1 MGAQPHSIAKNQPL
15 NNVVVLITPGSQMC
29 YNAAIMG
36 VPGKD
41 EQITGAR
48 AWLGSRAMPL
58 LTLLLV
64 IAITVVI
71 YFYRERVVELKEY
84 AYIGAFL
91 ISLIG
96 NATIILPVP
105 VPLVLA
111 SLAAVFYAD
120 NGLIGAII
128 VGLAGGAGAAIG
140 ELLGYTAGYSG
151 RRVVT
156 RSKLYGRLLDWV
168 RRWGTIAI
176 FIFSLVPFFP
186 FDLAGVAAGVVRF
199 PLWKFLAAC
208 WLGRTILYIV
218 VALAGAL
225 GWEVLVS
232 YFG

>member
-1 MGAQPHSIAKNQPL
+1 
-15 NNVVVLITPGSQMC
+15 MC
-29 YNAAIMG
+29 YNAAMMG
-36 VPGKD
+36 VTGKD
-41 EQITGAR
+41 KQTTGVW
-48 AWLGSRAMPL
+48 AWLGSRAIPL
-58 LTLLLV
+58 STLLLV
-64 IAITVVI
+64 IAISVVI

-120 NGLIGAII
+120 T
-128 VGLAGGAGAAIG
+128 GLAGVILVGLVSAAGAAIG
-140 ELLGYTAGYSG
+140 ELMGYAAGYSG

-156 RSKLYGRLLDWV
+156 RSKLYGRLVDWV
-168 RRWGTIAI
+168 QRWGAIAV

-186 FDLAGVAAGVVRF
+186 FDLAGMAAGVIRL
-199 PLWKFLAAC
+199 PLWKFLVAC
-208 WLGRTILYIV
+208 WLGRTILYVII
-218 VALAGAL
+218 AMSAAL
-225 GWEVLVS
+225 GWEMLVA

>member
-1 MGAQPHSIAKNQPL
+1 MGAQPLSIAKNRQGD
-15 NNVVVLITPGSQMC
+15 NVAALVAPGRQIC

-36 VPGKD
+36 V
-41 EQITGAR
+41 TGGDKQTTGVW

-71 YFYRERVVELKEY
+71 YFYRERIVELKEY

-96 NATIILPVP
+96 NATIILPIP

-111 SLAAVFYAD
+111 SLAAVFYA
-120 NGLIGAII
+120 NAGLVGAIM

-168 RRWGTIAI
+168 RRWGVIAI
-176 FIFSLVPFFP
+176 FIFSLVPFLP

-199 PLWKFLAAC
+199 PMWKFLVAC
-208 WLGRTILYIV
+208 WLGRAILYIV
-218 VALAGAL
+218 IALAGAL

-232 YFG
+232 YFS